1 MMILPQTGYR
11 SRFKTKIK
19 QLMKPPNSRERRNIR
34 NILFF
39 HKAAETASEST
50 KHIQTWQFRLRW
62 IRSLKAWQ
70 CTWETKQQLS
80 RTKASTHTQVR
91 KSCTHLAEV
100 KRLELEAN
108 TRGPTPYVALISS
121 RSACE
126 YQLMVGKEC
135 ERVQPCWVSP
145 WSANCRVCGWAAAAA
160 CKTKVMFPFSKQPAN
175 NKYSNMRIHF
185 STPHRTQQEL
195 KASKWTRQP
204 RGHHEN
210 ISANSEAASKQQ
222 NRHKTAEMLKSS
234 SYLMMIS
241 QQLDN
246 NPTQTKTGWLDGS
259 QTAHKGFPQFK

>member
-1 MMILPQTGYR
+1 
-11 SRFKTKIK
+11 
-19 QLMKPPNSRERRNIR
+19 MK
-34 NILFF
+34 
-39 HKAAETASEST
+39 HAKAASEST

-145 WSANCRVCGWAAAAA
+145 WSAILQGVWMSSS
-160 CKTKVMFPFSKQPAN
+160 VQ
-175 NKYSNMRIHF
+175 NKSHVSI
-185 STPHRTQQEL
+185 QQ
-195 KASKWTRQP
+195 T
-204 RGHHEN
+204 
-210 ISANSEAASKQQ
+210 ASKQQ
-222 NRHKTAEMLKSS
+222 ILEHEDSFLNTTSDTTRAEGLKMHTTAKRSPREHQCKQWSSQQTPKQTQDSRNVKKSS

-259 QTAHKGFPQFK
+259 QTAFKGFPQFK